1 MSSTG
6 KQSADTAP
14 NNRTKDNTI
23 GMLMMGGMVLSA
35 AGFVL
40 YTRRTESM
48 LRQMNHIAEGRAKR
62 VPPRKPGPM
71 TKEEWDKI
79 RPRFEKDDFF

>member
-1 MSSTG
+1 MSSTANR
-6 KQSADTAP
+6 STDTAP
-14 NNRTKDNTI
+14 KNRTKDDTI
-23 GMLMMGGMVLSA
+23 GMLVMGGMVLSA

-48 LRQMNHIAEGRAKR
+48 LRQMNHIAESRAKR
-62 VPPRKPGPM
+62 CPPRKPGPM
-71 TKEEWDKI
+71 TKEEWDKV